1 VTSYIAR
8 RLLVLPA
15 VLLAAYTIVFLMARA
30 APGGP
35 WDPDIMVPEAV
46 RENLRRYFHADEP
59 IWVQYWRFLHQI
71 VAHGNFGPSATNLH
85 RDVGSMI
92 ADALP
97 VSLQLGA
104 AAMTLSIGVG
114 VLLGVLAAVR
124 QNGLLDYLAMITAL
138 VGISLPAFVVTPL
151 LVVLFAVQWRL
162 LPSSGWAGLLSASA
176 LIPVFTLAL
185 GPMAGL
191 ARYTRG
197 AVLDVVRLDFVRS
210 AQAKGLDGRHVT
222 LRHVLPNALI
232 PVITV
237 TGDYLTRVL
246 TGAFF
251 VESIYAIPG
260 MGRLMVHGILNRD
273 YPLILAA
280 TLVIAALIAVINL
293 LVDLA
298 YALID
303 PRVRY
308 D

>member
-1 VTSYIAR
+1 VPSYVTR
-8 RLLVLPA
+8 RLLALPVVL
-15 VLLAAYTIVFLMARA
+15 VAAYTIVFFMARA

-46 RENLRRYFHADEP
+46 RENLRRYFHADDP

-71 VAHGNFGPSATNLH
+71 VVHGNFGPSATNLH

-92 ADALP
+92 AEALP

-104 AAMTLSIGVG
+104 TAMTLSVGVG
-114 VLLGVLAAVR
+114 MLLGVLAAVR
-124 QNGLLDYLAMITAL
+124 QNTGLDYLAMMVAL
-138 VGISLPAFVVTPL
+138 VGISVPAFVVTPL
-151 LVVLFAVQWRL
+151 LVVLFAVHWGL
-162 LPSSGWAGLLSASA
+162 LPSSGWTGLRSSAA

-197 AVLDVVRLDFVRS
+197 AILDVFRLDFVRS
-210 AQAKGLDGRHVT
+210 AQAKGLSGSRVT
-222 LRHVLPNALI
+222 FRHVLPNALI

-260 MGRLMVHGILNRD
+260 MGRLLVQGILNRD
-273 YPLILAA
+273 YPVILGV
-280 TLVIAALIAVINL
+280 TLVIAAMIALINL

-298 YALID
+298 YAVTD